1 MKNNAGQDQDKD
13 LNVAT
18 DWGKLKLAGKDIY
31 DYRAGREPYNGST
44 EQINTDRLIENF
56 NAELIDHKVDENT
69 GFAAYAFKD
78 KTTGEIVISY
88 MTIWAETEMH
98 CQ

>member
-1 MKNNAGQDQDKD
+1 MENNEKQEPIKR
-13 LNVAT
+13 LKVAT
-18 DWGKLKLAGKDIY
+18 DWGKLELAGKDIY
-31 DYRAGREPYNGST
+31 DYRAGRDPYNSST
-44 EQINTDRLIENF
+44 EQVNTDRLKENF

-78 KTTGEIVISY
+78 KTTGEIVISN
-88 MTIWAETEMH
+88 MTIWIETEMH

>member
-1 MKNNAGQDQDKD
+1 MNNEMEQNKE
-13 LNVAT
+13 LHVAS
-18 DWGKLKLAGKDIY
+18 DWGKLELAGQDIY
-31 DYRAGREPYNGST
+31 TFNRGEYPYNKS
-44 EQINTDRLIENF
+44 EEKNEKRLKENF
-56 NAELIDHKVDENT
+56 NAEIVDREVDKNT

-88 MTIWAETEMH
+88 MTIWIETEMH